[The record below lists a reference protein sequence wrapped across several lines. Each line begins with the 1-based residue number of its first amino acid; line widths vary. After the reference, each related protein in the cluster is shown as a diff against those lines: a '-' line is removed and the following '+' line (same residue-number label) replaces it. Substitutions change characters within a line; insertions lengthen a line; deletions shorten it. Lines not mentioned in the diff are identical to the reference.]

1 MEKIKKSWLERNI
14 SLPVLVHPEAERE
27 NWISHA
33 IPAVASVIGFIYIL
47 TQLKTLSSKALQ
59 VGMVIYALTN
69 ILLYTA
75 STFYHYLPKN
85 NKKRI
90 CRILD
95 HSNIYFLIAG
105 TYTPILTYVGTPK
118 AMLLVKVIWLIAFIG
133 IAFTLVFWGKLKP
146 MHVALYLIMGWMIV
160 FFWNDVMVHCPKELI
175 GYLLSGGIFYTVGVI
190 FYGFKKIPHGHLIWH
205 LFTIAGSLAFYIGFL
220 VVLI

>member
-1 MEKIKKSWLERNI
+1 MEDQKKSWLERNI
-14 SLPVLVHPEAERE
+14 SLPVLVHPEAEKE

-33 IPAVASVIGFIYIL
+33 IPAVLCVIGFIYIL
-47 TQLKTLSSKALQ
+47 ININSIPSNNVKI
-59 VGMVIYALTN
+59 GMVIFALTN

-85 NKKRI
+85 DYKRF

-105 TYTPILTYVGTPK
+105 TYTPILMYVGTNK
-118 AMLLVKVIWLIAFIG
+118 AILLAKIIWAIAFFG
-133 IAFTLVFWGKLKP
+133 IAFTLIFWGKLKP
-146 MHVALYLIMGWMIV
+146 LHVFLYIGMGWLIV
-160 FFWNDVMVHCPKELI
+160 FFWKDIVVNFPPGLVSF
-175 GYLLSGGIFYTVGVI
+175 LLGGGISYTIGVI

-205 LFTIAGSLAFYIGFL
+205 LFTIAGSACFYIGFL
-220 VVLI
+220 LTIM